1 MTCAARAISISR
13 RFRMTSISSSADE
26 RGLIEDDGPAP
37 LLGPLLGDIRDLGGV
52 SRNSGCR
59 RGCMWG

>member
-26 RGLIEDDGPAP
+26 SGLIEDDGPP
-37 LLGPLLGDIRDLGGV
+37 LLGPLLGDERGLGGV
-52 SRNSGCR
+52 SRNSG
-59 RGCMWG
+59 